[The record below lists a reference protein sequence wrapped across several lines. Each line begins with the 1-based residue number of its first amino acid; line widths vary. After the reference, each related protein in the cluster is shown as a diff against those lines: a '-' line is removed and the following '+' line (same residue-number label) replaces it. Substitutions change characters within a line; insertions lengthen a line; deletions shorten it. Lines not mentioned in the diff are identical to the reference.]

1 MHMYEGTCVCVC
13 VLVLPQPIFPPLM
26 VAAMGGDGG
35 NPSSPNK
42 LIRHIQCICTTN

>member
-1 MHMYEGTCVCVC
+1 MKVRVCVC
-13 VLVLPQPIFPPLM
+13 VWVLPQPIFPPLM
-26 VAAMGGDGG
+26 AAAAVVAMGGDGG